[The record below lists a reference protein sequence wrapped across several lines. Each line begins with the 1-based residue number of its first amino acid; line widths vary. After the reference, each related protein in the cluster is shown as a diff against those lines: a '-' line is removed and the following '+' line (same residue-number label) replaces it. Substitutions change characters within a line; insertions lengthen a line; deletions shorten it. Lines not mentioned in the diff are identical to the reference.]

1 VIVFW
6 SKHPAGLLAHLDE
19 LTRSGFHFYF
29 QYTLNDYEAEGCE
42 PELPPLADRID
53 LFRRLADRLGP
64 DRVVWRLDPLLLTDR
79 CGVPELLDKAA
90 RLAMRLAPYTRKL
103 VFSFADIERYPGVRR
118 NLARAGIAAR
128 EFVPAEMEEF
138 ARELVAINRGS
149 GLALA
154 TCAEQVDLSSHGI
167 VHNRCVD
174 GELMAR
180 LWPEDAALMSFL
192 GSSRARKD
200 QGQRKA
206 CRCIASKD
214 IGRYGT
220 AILNDPCREFEP
232 QHRHVDL
239 LVMEST
245 YGDRLHEP
253 VQGLPDQL
261 RRILLETHGR
271 GGTLLIP
278 SFAFGRTQELLYA
291 LHSLYAGGEV
301 PRLPI
306 YVDSP
311 LATRMTKVYAEHPE
325 VYDPQTHR
333 AFLRQGKNPFDFK
346 QVNFVTAVEDSM
358 ALMRED
364 NPHIVI
370 ASSGM
375 CEAGRILHH
384 LRYKIHNPKNTIHIV
399 GYMAQHT
406 LGRRILELGEA
417 YAADGRRGQAPIVRF
432 LNKTYPLR
440 ARVVRLGGFSA
451 HGDRDEMVRF
461 LNNSGLDIQRIALVH
476 GEEDQSLALAEHLR
490 GLGFKVDVP
499 ETGQTLSV

>member
-1 VIVFW
+1 MADRKRQPEPGLVQPVVLSASRATDIPAFYADWFMNRLRAGGFQWTNPFRPSQVQTVSLAQTRVIVFW

-42 PELPPLADRID
+42 PGLPPLADRID

-192 GSSRARKD
+192 GSSRARKA

-220 AILNDPCREFEP
+220 CPHGCRYCYATRDPEAARRAF
-232 QHRHVDL
+232 HRH
-239 LVMEST
+239 
-245 YGDRLHEP
+245 R
-253 VQGLPDQL
+253 PDS
-261 RRILLETHGR
+261 
-271 GGTLLIP
+271 GGI
-278 SFAFGRTQELLYA
+278 
-291 LHSLYAGGEV
+291 
-301 PRLPI
+301 
-306 YVDSP
+306 
-311 LATRMTKVYAEHPE
+311 
-325 VYDPQTHR
+325 
-333 AFLRQGKNPFDFK
+333 
-346 QVNFVTAVEDSM
+346 
-358 ALMRED
+358 
-364 NPHIVI
+364 
-370 ASSGM
+370 
-375 CEAGRILHH
+375 
-384 LRYKIHNPKNTIHIV
+384 
-399 GYMAQHT
+399 
-406 LGRRILELGEA
+406 
-417 YAADGRRGQAPIVRF
+417 
-432 LNKTYPLR
+432 
-440 ARVVRLGGFSA
+440 
-451 HGDRDEMVRF
+451 
-461 LNNSGLDIQRIALVH
+461 
-476 GEEDQSLALAEHLR
+476 
-490 GLGFKVDVP
+490 
-499 ETGQTLSV
+499 